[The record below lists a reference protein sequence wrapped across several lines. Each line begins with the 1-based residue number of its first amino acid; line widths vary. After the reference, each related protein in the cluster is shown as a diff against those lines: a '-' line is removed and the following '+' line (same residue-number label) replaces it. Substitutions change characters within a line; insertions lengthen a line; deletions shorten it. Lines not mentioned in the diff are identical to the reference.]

1 MKSNDIVSQIV
12 KLWKQG
18 RTLSQIEEQL
28 SVVIQ
33 ISNEEKDLSESI
45 TRGEFT
51 VKNLLLG

>member
-1 MKSNDIVSQIV
+1 MKNNDIVSQIV

-18 RTLSQIEEQL
+18 RTLPQIEEQL
-28 SVVIQ
+28 SIVIQ
-33 ISNEEKDLSESI
+33 ISNEEKDLHESI